1 MQDRWIS
8 DWEPTERRPHYTRST
23 AGEVQTMPANP
34 LDQQMCWDRG
44 ICLRWRDG
52 YVRQGSYGPEEWDP
66 VLPEIN
72 AERVEMIALRAKR
85 PDLVA
90 ATDDEL
96 LTRASCS
103 LTAATMKIGE
113 GATIEVDG
121 DIGVVAIVEVS
132 V

>member
-1 MQDRWIS
+1 
-8 DWEPTERRPHYTRST
+8 
-23 AGEVQTMPANP
+23 
-34 LDQQMCWDRG
+34 
-44 ICLRWRDG
+44 
-52 YVRQGSYGPEEWDP
+52 
-66 VLPEIN
+66 
-72 AERVEMIALRAKR
+72 MIALRAKR